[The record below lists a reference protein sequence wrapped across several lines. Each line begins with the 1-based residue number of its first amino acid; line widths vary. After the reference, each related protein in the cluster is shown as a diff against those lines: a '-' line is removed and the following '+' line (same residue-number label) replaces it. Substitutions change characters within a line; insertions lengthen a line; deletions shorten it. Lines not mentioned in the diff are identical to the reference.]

1 MTVELGIGMFV
12 YNMIALC
19 IGAILVYIV
28 INRNNREWYILTPL
42 QRQDTISWND
52 RKNNES
58 HWHNHTNKVY

>member
-28 INRNNREWYILTPL
+28 INIVQQKEKERKENENRKHPY
-42 QRQDTISWND
+42 N
-52 RKNNES
+52 
-58 HWHNHTNKVY
+58 

>member
-28 INRNNREWYILTPL
+28 INRNNRE
-42 QRQDTISWND
+42 
-52 RKNNES
+52 
-58 HWHNHTNKVY
+58 

>member
-28 INRNNREWYILTPL
+28 INWINEEWYILTPL
-42 QRQDTISWND
+42 QRQDTISQN
-52 RKNNES
+52 KKKINKT
-58 HWHNHTNKVY
+58 HWHNQPNNV